1 MTAQQ
6 LIFVNYFDVWG
17 DEFDGYDVNDVSQH
31 KIEGIIPE
39 TDVDV
44 LQLLV
49 DNNIVYGNVNLD
61 QVIIEMDEFGAEITE
76 RKTGRPFGRVEW
88 SA

>member
-1 MTAQQ
+1 MTVQQ

-17 DEFDGYDVNDVSQH
+17 NEDEGWDVNDVSRH
-31 KIEGIIPE
+31 KIDGLIPE
-39 TDVDV
+39 TDTDV

-49 DNNIVYGNVNLD
+49 DNDVVHGHVNLD

-88 SA
+88 GV

>member
-1 MTAQQ
+1 MTAQ

-17 DEFDGYDVNDVSQH
+17 KEFDGYDVNDVSRH
-31 KIEGIIPE
+31 KIDGLIPE
-39 TDVDV
+39 TDTDV

-49 DNNIVYGNVNLD
+49 DNNVIYENVNLD
-61 QVIIEMDEFGAEITE
+61 QVVIEMDEFGAEITE

-88 SA
+88 SV